1 MRKTLLLIVVLIVV
15 AVGAAG
21 FWVWRELAVLE
32 KPVALSKPVLFNVP
46 SGTPFRGVA
55 RDMQQSGLIDN
66 ALWLRV
72 WVRLHGESRE
82 LQAGEY
88 QFNPGMSALDMLHE
102 MLAGKTKTWPIR
114 FIEGWTFAEDRKALD
129 SDDHIEHSTRGLTRK
144 QIMEALGHP
153 HQHPEG
159 RFFPDTYLVKR
170 GQSDLSVLRRAYD
183 RMQQVLKQQWANRS
197 KDLPLKTPYQ
207 ALILASIVEKET
219 GDPSER
225 SKIAGV
231 FIRRLEKGMRL
242 QTDPTVI
249 YGLGS
254 DYDGN
259 LTRKDLDT
267 PTPYNTYRHR
277 GLPPTPIA
285 MPGEASIHAVL
296 HPASGKALY
305 FVARG
310 DGTHVFSDTLA
321 AHDKAV
327 LKYQIRDRSKHYHS
341 APEEQSQQ

>member
-1 MRKTLLLIVVLIVV
+1 MRKTILLIVVLIVV
-15 AVGAAG
+15 AFGTAGA
-21 FWVWRELAVLE
+21 WVWHEFSVLQ
-32 KPVALSKPVLFNVP
+32 KPVTLAKPLLFQV
-46 SGTPFRGVA
+46 SQGTPLRGVA
-55 RDMQQSGLIDN
+55 RDMQQAGLIDN
-66 ALWLRV
+66 AFWLRI

-88 QFNPGMSALDMLHE
+88 QFQSGMSALDMLHQ
-102 MLAGKTKTWPIR
+102 MLAGNTKTWPIR
-114 FIEGWTFAEDRKALD
+114 FIEGWTFAQDRAALD
-129 SDDHIEHSTRGLTRK
+129 GDDHIEHSTRDLTRK

-153 HQHPEG
+153 DQDPEG

-183 RMQQVLKQQWANRS
+183 RMQSVLKLQWSKRE

-219 GDPSER
+219 GEASER
-225 SKIAGV
+225 PKIAGV
-231 FIRRLEKGMRL
+231 FIRRLKKGMRL

-249 YGLGS
+249 YGLGAAFN
-254 DYDGN
+254 GN
-259 LTRKDLDT
+259 LTRKDLDK

-296 HPASGKALY
+296 HPAPGKALY

-321 AHDKAV
+321 EHDKAV
-327 LKYQIRDRSKHYHS
+327 LKYQIRDRSKHYQS
-341 APEEQSQQ
+341 APEEQSKK